1 VNNRNNEPSVHHGQR
16 STSASRDAR
25 AIERSEANHNN
36 KSSEPYANQRRL
48 PERSNLD
55 NEFDIRTLNLD
66 QDSQQI
72 YNANPHLREVFRNG
86 EDIEMYPKH
95 FTKDNRFLKLS
106 SKRTE
111 NNTFDPKKHNTTEYR
126 EQRKL
131 LLTEIEFL
139 TNYGT
144 DDDYR
149 VIYAGAAPG
158 LHLNYLSSL
167 FPRLTFV
174 LIDTKKFSVTP
185 SDQIKFLHEKFTD
198 DLANHYSN
206 SADKILFICNVHT
219 QDSVMCDMNNQKQWH
234 EIIKPRASLLNF
246 RLPHESGKTPYFKG
260 ELMIEPWASQR
271 GIECRLIVKKDSKMT
286 DYDNINFADNMAYF
300 NNVKRV
306 KYYKYDTHDMS
317 IEGLDHCYDCRAEI
331 FIIQQYLTKVQK
343 INNETELKSKTAKM
357 SNDISNTCKEQ
368 KPIVDIE
375 RLRNLIPKK

>member
-1 VNNRNNEPSVHHGQR
+1 MHYGQR
-16 STSASRDAR
+16 SSSASRNGR
-25 AIERSEANHNN
+25 PIERSEANHNN
-36 KSSEPYANQRRL
+36 KSLEPYANQRRL

-72 YNANPHLREVFRNG
+72 YNENPHLREVFRNG

-111 NNTFDPKKHNTTEYR
+111 NNTFDPNKQSTTEYR

-131 LLTEIEFL
+131 LLTEIDFL

-167 FPRLTFV
+167 FPRLSFV

-185 SDQIKFLHEKFTD
+185 SDQIKFLQEKFTD

-219 QDSVMCDMNNQKQWH
+219 ADHIQDSVMYDMNNQKQWH

-271 GIECRLIVKKDSKMT
+271 GIECRLIAKKDSKMT
-286 DYDNINFADNMAYF
+286 DYDNINFAENMAYF

-306 KYYKYDTHDMS
+306 KYYKYDTHDMP

-343 INNETELKSKTAKM
+343 INNETELKSKTTKM